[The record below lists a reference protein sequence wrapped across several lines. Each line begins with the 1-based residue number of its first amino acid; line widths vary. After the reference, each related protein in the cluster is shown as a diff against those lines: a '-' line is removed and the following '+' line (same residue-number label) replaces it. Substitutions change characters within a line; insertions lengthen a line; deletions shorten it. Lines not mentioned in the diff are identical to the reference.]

1 MVLAFESLQSAGAEA
16 NFMVRQFK
24 LSPQAGAL
32 QREEAEDV
40 RLDRQLLRLARGRP
54 RSDRLH
60 RRHLHGHRRQRR
72 RHLLLLHPQLAL
84 QVRLGPINQTN

>member
-1 MVLAFESLQSAGAEA
+1 MA
-16 NFMVRQFK
+16 RQFK

-72 RHLLLLHPQLAL
+72 RHLLHGRLVVAI
-84 QVRLGPINQTN
+84 QV